1 MVRSGISQGTWT
13 PTCGECG
20 SNPATYLGTCHACT
34 RDYLVLAVI
43 RGDLP
48 GWNADNECVLCGEH
62 MADPHDPSCEML
74 NREDGS

>member
-1 MVRSGISQGTWT
+1 MRSGVSHGVWT

-20 SNPATYLGTCHACT
+20 IDPATYLGTCRTCT

-48 GWNADNECVLCGEH
+48 SWNADNECVLCGEH
-62 MADPHDPSCEML
+62 MADPHDSKCEIAI
-74 NREDGS
+74 REEGA